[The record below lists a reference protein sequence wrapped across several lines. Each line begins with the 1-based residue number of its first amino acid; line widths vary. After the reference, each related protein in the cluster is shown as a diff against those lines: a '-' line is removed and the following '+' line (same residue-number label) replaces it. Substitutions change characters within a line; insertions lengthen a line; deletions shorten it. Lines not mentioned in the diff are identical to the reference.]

1 MNTNP
6 DSNSNSTMIVDDMKE
21 NRKAARKKRS
31 KLSIIIE
38 VILYL
43 CVFVFCIYI
52 VPTYI
57 LQRTVVSGESMEE
70 TLHNGESLLVN
81 KLSYRFHDPERYDI
95 IVFYPKG
102 RDIEEYY
109 VKRIYGLPGETIY
122 IKDNSVFI
130 NGKKIDDP
138 YAYGAMDEDEIE
150 LGTADKPYTLKE
162 DEYYVLGDHRSVSL
176 DSRYLPSGDSEDD
189 APGPV
194 KRENIAGK
202 VFLRIWPLSQFGK
215 P

>member
-1 MNTNP
+1 MSTNP
-6 DSNSNSTMIVDDMKE
+6 DSNSETMIVDDMRE

-31 KLSIIIE
+31 KKGLIIEIII
-38 VILYL
+38 YL
-43 CVFVFCIYI
+43 FIFVFCIYI

-81 KLSYRFHDPERYDI
+81 KLSYRFSDPKRYDI

-102 RDIEEYY
+102 RDVEEYY

-122 IKDNSVFI
+122 LKNNSIFI
-130 NGKKIDDP
+130 NGEKIDDP
-138 YAYGAMDEDEIE
+138 YAYGAIDESEIE
-150 LGTADKPYTLKE
+150 LGTADKPYTLKD

-176 DSRYLPSGDSEDD
+176 DSRYLPTGDPEND

-202 VFLRIWPLSQFGK
+202 VFLRIWPLNQFGT

>member
-1 MNTNP
+1 MNTNQ
-6 DSNSNSTMIVDDMKE
+6 DSDTFIDDIKE

-31 KLSIIIE
+31 KKGLIIE
-38 VILYL
+38 VIVYL
-43 CVFVFCIYI
+43 LIIVFCIHV

-57 LQRTVVSGESMEE
+57 LQRTVVSGESMED

-81 KLSYRFHDPERYDI
+81 KLTYRFHDPERYDI
-95 IVFYPKG
+95 IVFYPRG
-102 RDIEEYY
+102 RDVDEYY
-109 VKRIYGLPGETIY
+109 VKRIYRLPGETIY
-122 IKDNSVFI
+122 IKNNAIYI

-138 YAYGAMDEDEIE
+138 YAKDSIDESEIE
-150 LGTADKPYTLKE
+150 LGTEEKPYTLKD

-176 DSRYLPSGDSEDD
+176 DSRFIQTGVHGED

-202 VFLRIWPLSQFGK
+202 VFVRIWPLNQFGT